1 MNPRHFGIVLA
12 MTLVSGCYHSLAPSI
27 GYTLDHG
34 LTYGMSYS
42 GGYGYAGTNSGFVH
56 RPSKAGG
63 GSENIGYT
71 TLALSTLGVVEAGAG
86 VGVDN
91 QGRTRF
97 AGIINGLPIKPIRFL
112 DNEPN
117 IRFSPTVGVRYLG
130 EAMEFYFSPRLYFV
144 DTGGRH

>member
-1 MNPRHFGIVLA
+1 MNPIHLIVVVATL
-12 MTLVSGCYHSLAPSI
+12 LVSGCYHSIAPSI

-42 GGYGYAGTNSGFVH
+42 GGYGYGGTNSGFVH
-56 RPSKAGG
+56 RPSKTGT
-63 GSENIGYT
+63 GSESIGYT
-71 TLALSTLGVVEAGAG
+71 TVALSTLGVVEAGAG
-86 VGVDN
+86 VGVDG
-91 QGRTRF
+91 QGKTHF
-97 AGIINGLPIKPIRFL
+97 AGIINGLPIKPIRFM

-130 EAMEFYFSPRLYFV
+130 EAFEFYFSPRLYFV